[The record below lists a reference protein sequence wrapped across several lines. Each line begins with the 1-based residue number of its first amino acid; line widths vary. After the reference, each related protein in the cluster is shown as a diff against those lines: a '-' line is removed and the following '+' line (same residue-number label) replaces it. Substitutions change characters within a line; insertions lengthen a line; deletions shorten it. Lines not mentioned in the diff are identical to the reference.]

1 MKLLP
6 KILVFSQSQNDIETA
21 REAIQPMMVDG
32 VNSKIVSSVKEFEE
46 EVKQHWNI
54 IYLQSVY
61 KDKFVLKTDSIVYL

>member
-1 MKLLP
+1 MKLLL
-6 KILVFSQSQNDIETA
+6 KILVFSQSQSDIETA
-21 REAIQPMMVDG
+21 REAIQPMMVGG

-61 KDKFVLKTDSIVYL
+61 KGKFILKTDSIIYL